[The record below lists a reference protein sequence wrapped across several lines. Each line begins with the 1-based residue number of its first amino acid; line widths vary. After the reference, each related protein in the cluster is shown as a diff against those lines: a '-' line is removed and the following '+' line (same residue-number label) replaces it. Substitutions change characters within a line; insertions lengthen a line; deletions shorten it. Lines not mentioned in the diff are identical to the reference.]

1 MNSNEQF
8 DYLLD
13 RYLSE
18 KITPEEKEQFF
29 NLLITS
35 NYDSKLEAHILTS
48 FQNAPVT
55 EKAAMPGRISEEMM
69 QNILQTPDLST
80 ETITEKPFRRL
91 FFRLSAAAAVVLV
104 LTAGLF
110 LLLNN
115 KEEQNYFTAQVEQMQ
130 FHRVNDSDTLQW
142 LLMNDGSRVTLH
154 PGASLYYPARFSDTL
169 REIYMEGNAFFEV
182 APDVS
187 KPFLVHSRHITTR
200 VLGTS
205 FLISTDP
212 QTGVEEV
219 AVKTGRVQVS
229 ENIRALNKPSQ
240 EVPAV
245 ILTPNQ
251 KAVYETGKRVLFATL
266 VASPQVV
273 RKESETSVEA
283 VKPISFI
290 YEHQKLSA
298 IFRDLET
305 AYGIEI
311 NIENAALGDCLFTG
325 DLSDN
330 DLFTQL
336 KIICLTTQSSYEL
349 KGTEILMKGK
359 GCH

>member
-35 NYDSKLEAHILTS
+35 DYDDKLDAHILTS
-48 FQNAPVT
+48 LQNTPVT
-55 EKAAMPGRISEEMM
+55 ENAGMPGRASEEII
-69 QNILQTPDLST
+69 QTILQSSGNFI
-80 ETITEKPFRRL
+80 ETIPEKPSRRL
-91 FFRLSAAAAVVLV
+91 FFRLSTAAAVVLA

-115 KEEQNYFTAQVEQMQ
+115 KEEQNYFAAQVEQMQ
-130 FHRVNDSDTLQW
+130 FRQLNESDTLQ
-142 LLMNDGSRVTLH
+142 LLVMNDGSRVTLH
-154 PGASLYYPARFSDTL
+154 PGASLYYPSQFSDTL
-169 REIYMEGNAFFEV
+169 REVYMEGDAFFEV
-182 APDVS
+182 SPDVT

-205 FLISTDP
+205 FLIRMDP

-229 ENIRALNKPSQ
+229 ENIRALNKPS
-240 EVPAV
+240 EDVPAV

-251 KAVYETGKRVLFATL
+251 KAIYETGKRVLFATL

-273 RKESETSVEA
+273 VKESETPVEA
-283 VKPISFI
+283 VKQISFK
-290 YEHQKLSA
+290 YEHQKLSD
-298 IFRDLET
+298 IFRELET

-311 NIENAALGDCLFTG
+311 NLENVALGNCLFTG

-349 KGTEILMKGK
+349 KGTEILMKGN